1 MNHFLNQPGLNVN
14 DISDFEHPNWVSTW
28 FRISNLYIHLSHLY
42 PIYIPFVYI
51 YISHISHLY
60 PIYIHFISILYPIY
74 PRDIL
79 MIIISEMQNDQ
90 EADRRLFTAWR
101 CHGIHVVRRRELSQ
115 AKQNQKRLSH

>member
-1 MNHFLNQPGLNVN
+1 M
-14 DISDFEHPNWVSTW
+14 T
-28 FRISNLYIHLSHLY
+28 FRILNIPIGYQLGSGYLIYISIY
-42 PIYIPFVYI
+42 PIYIPCIFHLCIYI